1 MAKEIRSLPVALE
14 VRATGTDGKRTIAG
28 HIDYNS
34 PSDVLA
40 DRWGDRFIEELAPGC
55 FDSSLATREVVGL
68 WSHDTAQ
75 VLGNTRSKTLRV
87 TSNNDRLSFE
97 LDLPDTQ
104 AGNDAWE
111 IIQRGDV
118 SGLSFGMVVK
128 NDKWSDVDQDGQ
140 TIYKRTVIEADL
152 YEVSPIAFPAYP
164 SAEVSCRSLEEYKVN
179 IATGLRQ
186 KILALELELLDL

>member
-1 MAKEIRSLPVALE
+1 MAKEIRALPVTLE
-14 VRATGTDGKRTIAG
+14 VRATGADGKRTIAG
-28 HIDYNS
+28 YIDYNS
-34 PSDVLA
+34 PSDVIT

-55 FDSSLATREVVGL
+55 FDGSLATREVVGL
-68 WSHDTAQ
+68 WSHDIAQ

-152 YEVSPIAFPAYP
+152 YEVSPVAFPAYP
-164 SAEVSCRSLEEYKVN
+164 AAEVNCRSLAEYKVN
-179 IATGLRQ
+179 TATGLRRQ
-186 KILALELELLDL
+186 ILALELELLDL

>member
-1 MAKEIRSLPVALE
+1 MAKEIRALPVALE
-14 VRATGTDGKRTIAG
+14 VRATGADGKRTIAG
-28 HIDYNS
+28 YIDYNS
-34 PSDVLA
+34 PSDVIT

-55 FDSSLATREVVGL
+55 FDGSLATREVVGL
-68 WSHDTAQ
+68 WSHDIAQ
-75 VLGNTRSKTLRV
+75 VLGSTRSKTLRV

-111 IIQRGDV
+111 VIQRGDV
-118 SGLSFGMVVK
+118 TGLSIGMIVQD
-128 NDKWSDVDQDGQ
+128 DKWSDVDQDGQ
-140 TIYKRTVIEADL
+140 TVYKRSIISADL
-152 YEVSPIAFPAYP
+152 YEVSPVAFPAYP

>member
-34 PSDVLA
+34 PSDVLT

-55 FDSSLATREVVGL
+55 FDGSLATREVVGL

-104 AGNDAWE
+104 AGNDAWAV
-111 IIQRGDV
+111 IQRGDV
-118 SGLSFGMVVK
+118 TGLSIGMIVQD
-128 NDKWSDVDQDGQ
+128 DKWSDVDQDGQ
-140 TIYKRTVIEADL
+140 TVYKRSIISADL
-152 YEVSPIAFPAYP
+152 YEVSPVAFPAYP
-164 SAEVSCRSLEEYKVN
+164 AAEVSCRSLEEYKVN
-179 IATGLRQ
+179 TATGLRRQ
-186 KILALELELLDL
+186 ILALELELL

>member
-1 MAKEIRSLPVALE
+1 MAKEIRALPVALE
-14 VRATGTDGKRTIAG
+14 VRASGADGKRTIAG
-28 HIDYNS
+28 YIDYNS
-34 PSDVLA
+34 PSDGLT

-55 FDSSLATREVVGL
+55 FDGSLATREVVGL

-164 SAEVSCRSLEEYKVN
+164 SAEVACRSLEEYKADA
-179 IATGLRQ
+179 IELR
-186 KILALELELLDL
+186 KKLLAIELELL

>member
-1 MAKEIRSLPVALE
+1 MAKEIRALPVALE
-14 VRATGTDGKRTIAG
+14 VRASGADGKRTIAG
-28 HIDYNS
+28 YIDYNS
-34 PSDVLA
+34 PSDVIT

-55 FDSSLATREVVGL
+55 FDGSLATREVVGL
-68 WSHDTAQ
+68 WSHDIAQ

-118 SGLSFGMVVK
+118 TGLSIGMIVK
-128 NDKWSDVDQDGQ
+128 DDKWSSVDQDGE
-140 TIYKRTVIEADL
+140 TVYKRTIIEADL
-152 YEVSPIAFPAYP
+152 YEVSPVAFPAYP
-164 SAEVSCRSLEEYKVN
+164 SAEVACRSLEEYKADA
-179 IATGLRQ
+179 IELR
-186 KILALELELLDL
+186 KKLLAIELELL